1 MTICHRHLKTNI
13 GVGVVERLCTWDST
27 YQSYHLA
34 SCTSVPCN
42 IIMIFWLQERLHCF
56 ADVCFKEFGD
66 RLLHWTAFNEANV
79 FALGGY
85 DSSLPPGCC
94 SLPARTE
101 CIRGNSS
108 TEPYI
113 VAHNILLAH
122 SAAVD
127 LHKKTYKATQH
138 GILVFNIFIYWIIPY
153 TNTTDDLAATQR
165 ALDFYVGWFL
175 TNHSH
180 DLLLIHI
187 FSKLNCNIQF
197 LRKSRYISGSF
208 FFPSIVSQV
217 S

>member
-1 MTICHRHLKTNI
+1 M
-13 GVGVVERLCTWDST
+13 
-27 YQSYHLA
+27 
-34 SCTSVPCN
+34 
-42 IIMIFWLQERLHCF
+42 
-56 ADVCFKEFGD
+56 CFKEFGD

-113 VAHNILLAH
+113 VVHNILLAH

-127 LHKKTYKATQH
+127 LYKKTYKATQH

-175 TNHSH
+175 NPLIFGDYPDTIKKNAGKRIPAPAFTHYESMQLKGSLDFIGVNHYASLYVMDNSSSLEYNGRDVMADMAIKLMTVNSLVLADISISCL
-180 DLLLIHI
+180 DLT
-187 FSKLNCNIQF
+187 
-197 LRKSRYISGSF
+197 Y
-208 FFPSIVSQV
+208 
-217 S
+217 